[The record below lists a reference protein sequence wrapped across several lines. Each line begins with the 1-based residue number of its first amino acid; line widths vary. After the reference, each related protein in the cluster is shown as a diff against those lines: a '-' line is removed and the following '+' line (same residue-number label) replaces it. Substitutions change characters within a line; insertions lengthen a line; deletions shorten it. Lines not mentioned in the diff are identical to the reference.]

1 MILSNATRRM
11 VIALGTDKLR
21 GTSCTNV
28 VKLGLATGYRTID
41 TAQAYGNEREVGKAI
56 RELTIPR
63 DEIFITTKISS
74 GYLKNPRSFQEAYD
88 SALASIHRL
97 GVSYVDLFLIHAPG
111 DNAGARRV
119 TWQAL
124 ERLVEEGMV
133 KDIGVSNYGI
143 KHIVEMEQ
151 YAKLFPPGVN
161 QLELHPW
168 CQQREIVQFC
178 KSRGIM
184 IQANCSLVRNTKS
197 KHPGLCA
204 LATKYGKTTSQMLIR
219 YSLQKDWTPIFK
231 SGDAIHLRENID
243 VYDFSIGADDMKL
256 MDSWDEGVNGAILES
271 LIPKNGGDEDREK
284 EAS

>member
-161 QLELHPW
+161 QLEVLP
-168 CQQREIVQFC
+168 ILF
-178 KSRGIM
+178 
-184 IQANCSLVRNTKS
+184 AF
-197 KHPGLCA
+197 A
-204 LATKYGKTTSQMLIR
+204 LG
-219 YSLQKDWTPIFK
+219 YSLFL
-231 SGDAIHLRENID
+231 SSIHG
-243 VYDFSIGADDMKL
+243 VSSAKL
-256 MDSWDEGVNGAILES
+256 SNSAS
-271 LIPKNGGDEDREK
+271 R